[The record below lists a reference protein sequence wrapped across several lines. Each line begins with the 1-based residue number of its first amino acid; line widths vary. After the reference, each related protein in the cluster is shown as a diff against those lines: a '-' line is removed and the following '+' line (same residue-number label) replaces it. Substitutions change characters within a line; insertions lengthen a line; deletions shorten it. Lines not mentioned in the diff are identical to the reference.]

1 MAVQPLERAPEGAA
15 LQTAA
20 HHAADLVAGD
30 EPGVLQDAQ
39 MLDEAGERHAE
50 RRGQLADRT
59 LALPQLRED
68 GAPRRV
74 GERAEHGVEAGG
86 VIVNHL
92 VHFTRRDRRRQA
104 GHQSG

>member
-50 RRGQLADRT
+50 WLGQLADRL
-59 LALPQLRED
+59 LAAAEPGQHR
-68 GAPRRV
+68 APRGI
-74 GERAEHGVEAGG
+74 GERAEHGVELRG
-86 VIVNHL
+86 
-92 VHFTRRDRRRQA
+92 
-104 GHQSG
+104 